1 MSETEIQP
9 PTQHGLRRQLGLR
22 DLVLA
27 QVLCV
32 VGSSWVGVAAGLGRA
47 QMLFWLGAM
56 LAFYLPMAASVI
68 GLNREMPLE
77 GGLYV
82 WAHRAFGDLGG
93 FLTAWNILIYAIAVT
108 AAILYAVPSEI
119 SYLIGPSAAW
129 LPENRLV
136 SLAIVTAAVAGVTLA
151 AILGLDVGKW
161 VQNIGGIAILAVFA
175 TLIVLPLWSLARHQ
189 PIHWSPL
196 SFAGPPRDLRT
207 MALFGQI
214 MFGGLCGLE
223 YVAILAGESRQPART
238 IGQSVWIASPII
250 CAMFILGTSTVVAYV
265 PQNSIDF
272 IAPIPQTMRAAL
284 GQTGVG
290 NLIAMT
296 AIFLIELRLLGAA
309 SMIFTGATRLP
320 MTAGWDELVPRWF
333 ARLHPRWH
341 TPVNSIACMAVLVF
355 VVLVLANVG
364 VHAQEAYQLL
374 SNASTT
380 HYEIAYLVMFAVP
393 LAGRAALRR
402 QLPVWLKL
410 TSIVGGI
417 STMFSLIISAQAD
430 HSVLSAEH
438 PVCKIPL
445 FAGIVLVGAAGSL
458 RRCYVPLPTHEETTN
473 FSGTVQRGDAG
484 KGFAAARRH
493 CHPGHLPLLRRRLRA
508 AHLQQGRRTHRH

>member
-9 PTQHGLRRQLGLR
+9 QAQQALRRQLGLG

-82 WAHRAFGDLGG
+82 WAHRAFGRLGG

-108 AAILYAVPSEI
+108 AAILYAVPTEI
-119 SYLIGPSAAW
+119 AYLIGPSAAW
-129 LPENRLV
+129 LPENRLI
-136 SLAIVTAAVAGVTLA
+136 SLAIVTATVAGVTLA

-161 VQNIGGIAILAVFA
+161 VQNIGGGAILTVFA
-175 TLIVLPLWSLARHQ
+175 ALILLPLWSVARHQ

-196 SFAGPPRDLRT
+196 SFAAPPRDLRT

-238 IGQSVWIASPII
+238 IGQSVWIASPVI

-265 PQNSIDF
+265 PQSSIDF

-296 AIFLIELRLLGAA
+296 AIFLIEVRLLGAA

-320 MTAGWDELVPRWF
+320 MTAGWDALVPRWF
-333 ARLHPRWH
+333 AHLHPRWG

-355 VVLVLANVG
+355 LLLALASVG

-393 LAGRAALRR
+393 LVGSATLRR
-402 QLPVWLKL
+402 RLPLWLKL
-410 TSIVGGI
+410 TSIAGGI
-417 STMFSLIISAQAD
+417 STLFSLVISTYPFVNVVDAHAY
-430 HSVLSAEH
+430 AI
-438 PVCKIPL
+438 KIV
-445 FAGIVLVGAAGSL
+445 GTVLVSNSVALVFYWVRTRFPTRGQIADEGISSAG
-458 RRCYVPLPTHEETTN
+458 
-473 FSGTVQRGDAG
+473 
-484 KGFAAARRH
+484 
-493 CHPGHLPLLRRRLRA
+493 
-508 AHLQQGRRTHRH
+508 

>member
-1 MSETEIQP
+1 MVCDHRYTMPETGIQP
-9 PTQHGLRRQLGLR
+9 QQQHGLRRQLGLG

-47 QMLFWLGAM
+47 QMLFWIGAM
-56 LAFYLPMAASVI
+56 LTFYLPMAASVI
-68 GLNREMPLE
+68 GLNRAMPLE

-108 AAILYAVPSEI
+108 AAILFAVPSEI

-136 SLAIVTAAVAGVTLA
+136 SLAIVTVTVAGVTLA
-151 AILGLDVGKW
+151 AMLGLDVGKW
-161 VQNIGGIAILAVFA
+161 VQNLGGIAILAVFA
-175 TLIVLPLWSLARHQ
+175 TLILLPVWSLARHQ
-189 PIHWSPL
+189 PILWSPL
-196 SFAGPPRDLRT
+196 SFAAPPSDLRT

-250 CAMFILGTSTVVAYV
+250 CAMFILGTSTVVAFV
-265 PQNSIDF
+265 PQSSIDF

-290 NLIAMT
+290 NLIAMS

-333 ARLHPRWH
+333 ARLHPRWR
-341 TPVNSIACMAVLVF
+341 TPVNSIACMAIVVF
-355 VVLVLANVG
+355 LLLVLANVG

-380 HYEIAYLVMFAVP
+380 HYEIAYLAMFSVP
-393 LAGRAALRR
+393 LVGRRALRR
-402 QLPVWLKL
+402 QLPWWLKL
-410 TSIVGGI
+410 TSIAGGI
-417 STMFSLIISAQAD
+417 STLFSLLISAYPFVQVVDAR
-430 HSVLSAEH
+430 AYAI
-438 PVCKIPL
+438 KIV
-445 FAGIVLVGAAGSL
+445 GTVLVSNCIALVFYWVRARFS
-458 RRCYVPLPTHEETTN
+458 RRGQ
-473 FSGTVQRGDAG
+473 FADAG
-484 KGFAAARRH
+484 
-493 CHPGHLPLLRRRLRA
+493 
-508 AHLQQGRRTHRH
+508 T

>member
-1 MSETEIQP
+1 MSGAESQL
-9 PTQHGLRRQLGLR
+9 QAQDGLRRQLGLG

-56 LAFYLPMAASVI
+56 LAFYVPMAASVF

-82 WAHRAFGDLGG
+82 WARRAFGDIGG
-93 FLTAWNILIYAIAVT
+93 FLTAWSILVYAIAVT
-108 AAILYAVPSEI
+108 AAILYAIPSEI
-119 SYLIGPSAAW
+119 AYLIGPSAAW
-129 LPENRLV
+129 LPDNRLA
-136 SLAIVTAAVAGVTLA
+136 SLAIVTATVTGVALA
-151 AILGLDVGKW
+151 AVLGLDVGKW
-161 VQNIGGIAILAVFA
+161 VQNIGGIAMLVVFA
-175 TLIVLPLWSLARHQ
+175 ALILLPLWGLARHQ

-196 SFAGPPRDLRT
+196 SFGAPPSNLRT
-207 MALFGQI
+207 MSLFGQI

-223 YVAILAGESRQPART
+223 YVAILAGESKQPART

-265 PQNSIDF
+265 PRESIDF

-290 NLIAMT
+290 NLIAMI

-333 ARLHPRWH
+333 ARLHPQRR
-341 TPVNSIACMAVLVF
+341 TPVNSITCMAVLVF
-355 VVLVLANVG
+355 LMLVLANIG

-380 HYEIAYLVMFAVP
+380 HYEIAYLAMFAVP
-393 LAGRAALRR
+393 LLGRASLRR
-402 QLPVWLKL
+402 KLPLWLKL
-410 TSIVGGI
+410 TSIAGAI
-417 STMFSLIISAQAD
+417 STLFSLLISAYPYVTVVDARAYAIKIIGT
-430 HSVLSAEH
+430 VLLSNCAG
-438 PVCKIPL
+438 
-445 FAGIVLVGAAGSL
+445 FAFYWSRTVMKREAAG
-458 RRCYVPLPTHEETTN
+458 RMIETAEMN
-473 FSGTVQRGDAG
+473 REKAQ
-484 KGFAAARRH
+484 
-493 CHPGHLPLLRRRLRA
+493 
-508 AHLQQGRRTHRH
+508 

>member
-1 MSETEIQP
+1 MALCDHLYTMADAEISFQA
-9 PTQHGLRRQLGLR
+9 QNGLRRQLGLG

-56 LAFYLPMAASVI
+56 LAFYLPLAASVI

-108 AAILYAVPSEI
+108 AAILYAVPTEI
-119 SYLIGPSAAW
+119 SYLIGPSASW

-136 SLAIVTAAVAGVTLA
+136 SLAIVTAAVVGVTLA

-161 VQNIGGIAILAVFA
+161 VQNIGGAAILAVFA
-175 TLIVLPLWSLARHQ
+175 VLLLLPFWGLARHQ

-196 SFAGPPRDLRT
+196 SFVAPPRNLRT
-207 MALFGQI
+207 MSLFGQI

-223 YVAILAGESRQPART
+223 YVAILAGESKEPART

-250 CAMFILGTSTVVAYV
+250 CAMFILGTSAVVAYV
-265 PQNSIDF
+265 PQSSIDF

-290 NLIAMT
+290 DLIAMT
-296 AIFLIELRLLGAA
+296 AILLVELRLLGAA
-309 SMIFTGATRLP
+309 SMLFTGAARLP
-320 MTAGWDELVPRWF
+320 MTAGWDQLVPRWF
-333 ARLHPRWH
+333 ARLHPRWR
-341 TPVNSIACMAVLVF
+341 TPVNSIVCMALLVF
-355 VVLVLANVG
+355 LLLVLANVG

-393 LAGRAALRR
+393 LAGRAA
-402 QLPVWLKL
+402 V
-410 TSIVGGI
+410 
-417 STMFSLIISAQAD
+417 
-430 HSVLSAEH
+430 
-438 PVCKIPL
+438 
-445 FAGIVLVGAAGSL
+445 
-458 RRCYVPLPTHEETTN
+458 
-473 FSGTVQRGDAG
+473 
-484 KGFAAARRH
+484 
-493 CHPGHLPLLRRRLRA
+493 RRRLPMWLKVTSVAGGVSTLFSLLISAYPFVDVVNARA
-508 AHLQQGRRTHRH
+508 YAIKIVGTVLVSNCIALGFYWTRKEFSARRQQIG

>member
-1 MSETEIQP
+1 MCDHHYTMSKSEIQRQE
-9 PTQHGLRRQLGLR
+9 QHGLRRQLGLG

-32 VGSSWVGVAAGLGRA
+32 VGTSWVGVAAGLGRA
-47 QMLFWLGAM
+47 QMLFWVGAM

-82 WAHRAFGDLGG
+82 WARRAFGDLGG

-119 SYLIGPSAAW
+119 AYLIGPSAAW
-129 LPENRLV
+129 LPENRLA
-136 SLAIVTAAVAGVTLA
+136 SLAIVTATVVGVAVA
-151 AILGLDVGKW
+151 AIIGLDVGKW
-161 VQNIGGIAILAVFA
+161 VQNIGGVAIMAVFA
-175 TLIVLPLWSLARHQ
+175 ALILLPLWGIAQHQ

-196 SFAGPPRDLRT
+196 SFAAPPRDLHT

-223 YVAILAGESRQPART
+223 YIAILAGESKQPART

-265 PQNSIDF
+265 PQSSIDF

-290 NLIAMT
+290 NLVAIT
-296 AIFLIELRLLGAA
+296 AIFFIELRLLGAA
-309 SMIFTGATRLP
+309 SMMFTGATRLP

-333 ARLHPRWH
+333 ARLHPQLR
-341 TPVNSIACMAVLVF
+341 TPVNSIVCMAALVF
-355 VVLVLANVG
+355 LLLVLANVG

-380 HYEIAYLVMFAVP
+380 HYEIAYLAMFAIP
-393 LAGRAALRR
+393 LVGRAALRR
-402 QLPVWLKL
+402 KLPVWLKL
-410 TSIVGGI
+410 TSIAGAI
-417 STMFSLIISAQAD
+417 STLFSLLISAYPYVNVVNAR
-430 HSVLSAEH
+430 AYAI
-438 PVCKIPL
+438 KIV
-445 FAGIVLVGAAGSL
+445 GTVLVSNCVALAFYWVRTTVKPEANDRMIRSTEL
-458 RRCYVPLPTHEETTN
+458 NREET
-473 FSGTVQRGDAG
+473 Q
-484 KGFAAARRH
+484 
-493 CHPGHLPLLRRRLRA
+493 
-508 AHLQQGRRTHRH
+508 

>member
-9 PTQHGLRRQLGLR
+9 QAQHGLRRQLRLG

-108 AAILYAVPSEI
+108 AAILYAVPTEI
-119 SYLIGPSAAW
+119 AYLIGPSAAW
-129 LPENRLV
+129 LPENRLI
-136 SLAIVTAAVAGVTLA
+136 SLAIVTATIGGVTLA

-161 VQNIGGIAILAVFA
+161 VQNVGGIAILSVFA
-175 TLIVLPLWSLARHQ
+175 ALILLPLWGMAHHQ
-189 PIHWSPL
+189 PILWSPL
-196 SFAGPPRDLRT
+196 SFAAPPHDLRT

-265 PQNSIDF
+265 PQSAIDF

-284 GQTGVG
+284 GQTGMG
-290 NLIAMT
+290 NLIAVT
-296 AIFLIELRLLGAA
+296 AIFLIEVRLLGAA

-341 TPVNSIACMAVLVF
+341 TPVNSITCMALLVLLL
-355 VVLVLANVG
+355 LVLANVG

-374 SNASTT
+374 SNASIT
-380 HYEIAYLVMFAVP
+380 HYEIAYLIMFAVP
-393 LAGRAALRR
+393 LMGRVTLRR
-402 QLPVWLKL
+402 RLPLWLKV
-410 TSIVGGI
+410 TSIAGGI
-417 STMFSLIISAQAD
+417 STLFSLLISAYPFIKVVDPRAYA
-430 HSVLSAEH
+430 L
-438 PVCKIPL
+438 KI
-445 FAGIVLVGAAGSL
+445 GGTVLVSNCVALVFYWVRRRSALSSCTA
-458 RRCYVPLPTHEETTN
+458 RRCP
-473 FSGTVQRGDAG
+473 
-484 KGFAAARRH
+484 
-493 CHPGHLPLLRRRLRA
+493 
-508 AHLQQGRRTHRH
+508 

>member
-1 MSETEIQP
+1 MPEPEPQP
-9 PTQHGLRRQLGLR
+9 QAQHGLQRQLGLR

-27 QVLCV
+27 QILNV

-47 QMLFWLGAM
+47 QMLFWIGAM
-56 LAFYLPMAASVI
+56 LAFYVPMAASVI

-108 AAILYAVPSEI
+108 AAILYAVPTEI
-119 SYLIGPSAAW
+119 AYLIGPSAAW
-129 LPENRLV
+129 LPENRLI
-136 SLAIVTAAVAGVTLA
+136 SLAIVTTAVAGVTLA

-161 VQNIGGIAILAVFA
+161 VQNIGGIAILAVFVA
-175 TLIVLPLWSLARHQ
+175 LILLPLWGLAHHQ
-189 PIHWSPL
+189 PIHWAPL
-196 SFAGPPRDLRT
+196 AFTAPPHNLRT

-250 CAMFILGTSTVVAYV
+250 CLMFILGTGSVLAYI
-265 PQNSIDF
+265 PQSSIDF

-284 GQTGVG
+284 GHSGLG

-296 AIFLIELRLLGAA
+296 AILLIEVRLLGAA

-320 MTAGWDELVPRWF
+320 MTVGWDDLVPRWF
-333 ARLHPRWH
+333 ARLHPQLR
-341 TPVNSIACMAVLVF
+341 TPVNSIVCMAALVF
-355 VVLVLANVG
+355 LLLVLANVG

-380 HYEIAYLVMFAVP
+380 HYEIAYLAMFAVP
-393 LAGRAALRR
+393 LVGRAALRKR
-402 QLPVWLKL
+402 LPRWLKI
-410 TSIVGGI
+410 TSIAGLV
-417 STMFSLIISAQAD
+417 STLFSLLISVFPFIAVTDARAYA
-430 HSVLSAEH
+430 L
-438 PVCKIPL
+438 KI
-445 FAGIVLVGAAGSL
+445 AGTVLVSNLIALSFYWMRTKFPACREPVEL
-458 RRCYVPLPTHEETTN
+458 ETPP
-473 FSGTVQRGDAG
+473 AE
-484 KGFAAARRH
+484 
-493 CHPGHLPLLRRRLRA
+493 
-508 AHLQQGRRTHRH
+508 

>member
-1 MSETEIQP
+1 MNKSRSIRALELPAVCDHRYTMNEAEIQP
-9 PTQHGLRRQLGLR
+9 RERHGLRRQLSLG

-32 VGSSWVGVAAGLGRA
+32 VGTSWVGVAAGLGRA
-47 QMLFWLGAM
+47 QMLFWAGAM

-82 WAHRAFGDLGG
+82 WARRAFGDLGG

-119 SYLIGPSAAW
+119 AYLIGPSAAW
-129 LPENRLV
+129 LPENRLA
-136 SLAIVTAAVAGVTLA
+136 SLAIVTATVAGVAIA

-161 VQNIGGIAILAVFA
+161 VQNIGGIAILAVFGA
-175 TLIVLPLWSLARHQ
+175 LILLPLWGLAHHQ

-196 SFAGPPRDLRT
+196 SFTAPPRDLRT

-223 YVAILAGESRQPART
+223 YIAILAGESKQPART
-238 IGQSVWIASPII
+238 IGQSVWIASPVI

-265 PQNSIDF
+265 PLNSIDF
-272 IAPIPQTMRAAL
+272 IAPIPQTMRVAL

-290 NLIAMT
+290 NLIAIT

-309 SMIFTGATRLP
+309 SMMFTGATRLP

-333 ARLHPRWH
+333 ARLHPQLR
-341 TPVNSIACMAVLVF
+341 TPVNSIVSMAALVF
-355 VVLVLANVG
+355 ALLVLANVG

-380 HYEIAYLVMFAVP
+380 HYEIAYLAMFAVP
-393 LAGRAALRR
+393 LFGRSALRR
-402 QLPVWLKL
+402 KLPSWLKL
-410 TSIVGGI
+410 TSIAGVI
-417 STMFSLIISAQAD
+417 STLFSLLISAYPYVNVVNARTY
-430 HSVLSAEH
+430 AM
-438 PVCKIPL
+438 KIV
-445 FAGIVLVGAAGSL
+445 GTVLVSNCVALAFYWARTSVKQGTNDRMSRSTEL
-458 RRCYVPLPTHEETTN
+458 HREET
-473 FSGTVQRGDAG
+473 Q
-484 KGFAAARRH
+484 
-493 CHPGHLPLLRRRLRA
+493 
-508 AHLQQGRRTHRH
+508 

>member
-1 MSETEIQP
+1 MPDAEIQSQS
-9 PTQHGLRRQLGLR
+9 QHGLRRQLALG

-82 WAHRAFGDLGG
+82 WAHHAFGNLVG

-108 AAILYAVPSEI
+108 AAILYAVPTEI
-119 SYLIGPSAAW
+119 SYLIGPSASW

-136 SLAIVTAAVAGVTLA
+136 SLSIVTATVAGVTLA
-151 AILGLDVGKW
+151 AMFGLDVGKW
-161 VQNIGGIAILAVFA
+161 VQNVGGVAILAVFA
-175 TLIVLPLWSLARHQ
+175 VLILLPLWGLAHHQ
-189 PIHWSPL
+189 TVRWSPL
-196 SFAGPPRDLRT
+196 SFVAPPRDLRT
-207 MALFGQI
+207 MSLFGQI

-250 CAMFILGTSTVVAYV
+250 CAMFVLGTSTVVAYV

-290 NLIAMT
+290 NLIAMA
-296 AIFLIELRLLGAA
+296 AILMVELRLLGAA
-309 SMIFTGATRLP
+309 SMLFTGATRLP
-320 MTAGWDELVPRWF
+320 MTAGWDQLVPRWF
-333 ARLHPRWH
+333 ARLHPRWR
-341 TPVNSIACMAVLVF
+341 TPVNSIACMALLVLLL
-355 VVLVLANVG
+355 LVLASVG

-374 SNASTT
+374 ANASTT

-402 QLPVWLKL
+402 RLPLWLKV
-410 TSIVGGI
+410 TSIAGGI
-417 STMFSLIISAQAD
+417 STLFSLLISAYPFVDVVNAR
-430 HSVLSAEH
+430 AYAI
-438 PVCKIPL
+438 KIVST
-445 FAGIVLVGAAGSL
+445 VLVSNCTALGFYWV
-458 RRCYVPLPTHEETTN
+458 RTK
-473 FSGTVQRGDAG
+473 FS
-484 KGFAAARRH
+484 ARWKH
-493 CHPGHLPLLRRRLRA
+493 IG
-508 AHLQQGRRTHRH
+508 

>member
-1 MSETEIQP
+1 MCDDRYTMPETEIQSQS
-9 PTQHGLRRQLGLR
+9 QHGLRRQLSLR

-56 LAFYLPMAASVI
+56 LAFYLPMALSVI
-68 GLNREMPLE
+68 GLNRELPLE

-108 AAILYAVPSEI
+108 AAILYAVPTEI
-119 SYLIGPSAAW
+119 SYLIGPSASW

-136 SLAIVTAAVAGVTLA
+136 SLAIVTATVAGVTLA
-151 AILGLDVGKW
+151 AMLGLDVGKW
-161 VQNIGGIAILAVFA
+161 VQNIGGVAILVVFVV
-175 TLIVLPLWSLARHQ
+175 LILMPLWGLARHQ
-189 PIHWSPL
+189 TMLWSPL
-196 SFAGPPRDLRT
+196 SFAAPPRDLRT
-207 MALFGQI
+207 MSLFGQI

-223 YVAILAGESRQPART
+223 YVAILAGESRRPART

-284 GQTGVG
+284 GQTGLG

-296 AIFLIELRLLGAA
+296 AIFLVEVRLLGAA
-309 SMIFTGATRLP
+309 SMLFTGATRLP
-320 MTAGWDELVPRWF
+320 MAAGWDELVPRWF
-333 ARLHPRWH
+333 ARLHPRWR
-341 TPVNSIACMAVLVF
+341 TPVNSIACMSLLILLL
-355 VVLVLANVG
+355 LVLASVG

-393 LAGRAALRR
+393 LMGRAALRR
-402 QLPVWLKL
+402 QLPMWLKIA
-410 TSIVGGI
+410 SVAGGI
-417 STMFSLIISAQAD
+417 STLFSLLISAYPFVTVVDAR
-430 HSVLSAEH
+430 AYAI
-438 PVCKIPL
+438 KIV
-445 FAGIVLVGAAGSL
+445 GTVLVSNCIAL
-458 RRCYVPLPTHEETTN
+458 
-473 FSGTVQRGDAG
+473 
-484 KGFAAARRH
+484 GFYWVRTRF
-493 CHPGHLPLLRRRLRA
+493 PRRRQIENASRSSEE
-508 AHLQQGRRTHRH
+508 

>member
-1 MSETEIQP
+1 MSKDTPFSSGFVAQANYPPARHFCSAPTALCDHRYTMPEPAIQ
-9 PTQHGLRRQLGLR
+9 TQEQHGLRRQLGLG

-27 QVLCV
+27 QILCV

-119 SYLIGPSAAW
+119 AYLIGPSASW
-129 LPENRLV
+129 LPENRLA
-136 SLAIVTAAVAGVTLA
+136 SLAIVTVTIAVVALA
-151 AILGLDVGKW
+151 ALIGLDVGKW
-161 VQNIGGIAILAVFA
+161 VQNIGGIAMLAVFA
-175 TLIVLPLWSLARHQ
+175 ALIFLPFWGLARHQ

-196 SFAGPPRDLRT
+196 SFEAPPRDLRT
-207 MALFGQI
+207 MSLFGQI

-238 IGQSVWIASPII
+238 IGRSVWIASPII

-284 GQTGVG
+284 GHTGLG

-296 AIFLIELRLLGAA
+296 AILFIELRLLGAA

-333 ARLHPRWH
+333 ARLHPQLR
-341 TPVNSIACMAVLVF
+341 TPVNSITCMALLVF
-355 VVLVLANVG
+355 LLLVLANVG

-380 HYEIAYLVMFAVP
+380 HYEIAYLAMFAVP
-393 LAGRAALRR
+393 LLGRATLRR
-402 QLPVWLKL
+402 KLPMWLKL
-410 TSIVGGI
+410 TSVAGAI
-417 STMFSLIISAQAD
+417 STLFSLLISAYPYVTVVDARTYA
-430 HSVLSAEH
+430 V
-438 PVCKIPL
+438 KII
-445 FAGIVLVGAAGSL
+445 GTVLVSNCVALAFYWA
-458 RRCYVPLPTHEETTN
+458 RTTTKREATGRVL
-473 FSGTVQRGDAG
+473 GTTEMNQE
-484 KGFAAARRH
+484 KT
-493 CHPGHLPLLRRRLRA
+493 
-508 AHLQQGRRTHRH
+508 Q

>member
-1 MSETEIQP
+1 MSEAEIQ
-9 PTQHGLRRQLGLR
+9 TQAQHGLRRQLALG

-32 VGSSWVGVAAGLGRA
+32 VGTSWVGVAAGLGRA

-56 LAFYLPMAASVI
+56 LAFYVPMAASVI

-82 WAHRAFGDLGG
+82 WAQRAFGDLGG

-129 LPENRLV
+129 LPENRLI
-136 SLAIVTAAVAGVTLA
+136 SLAIVTATVAGVTLA
-151 AILGLDVGKW
+151 AILGLEVGKW

-175 TLIVLPLWSLARHQ
+175 TLILLPLWGLARHQ
-189 PIHWSPL
+189 PILWSPL
-196 SFAGPPRDLRT
+196 SFAAPPRDLRT

-223 YVAILAGESRQPART
+223 YVAILAGESRQPARN

-250 CAMFILGTSTVVAYV
+250 CAMFILGTSTVVAFV
-265 PQNSIDF
+265 PQSSIDF

-296 AIFLIELRLLGAA
+296 AIFLIEMRLLGAA

-320 MTAGWDELVPRWF
+320 MTAGWDELVPGWF
-333 ARLHPRWH
+333 TRLHPRWH

-355 VVLVLANVG
+355 LLLVLGTAG

-393 LAGRAALRR
+393 LVGRAALRR
-402 QLPVWLKL
+402 QLPLWLKL
-410 TSIVGGI
+410 TSIAGGI
-417 STMFSLIISAQAD
+417 STLFSLIISAYPFVNVVDAR
-430 HSVLSAEH
+430 AYAI
-438 PVCKIPL
+438 KIV
-445 FAGIVLVGAAGSL
+445 GTVLVSNCVALAF
-458 RRCYVPLPTHEETTN
+458 YW
-473 FSGTVQRGDAG
+473 
-484 KGFAAARRH
+484 ARTRIH
-493 CHPGHLPLLRRRLRA
+493 SDNRSVTSAPH
-508 AHLQQGRRTHRH
+508 